1 MELKEDKSR
10 SHQNQMIKILYP
22 DHSPFETIIWI
33 SGWCFAVIYGINNTY
48 PELEGHIYF
57 WDYNTVEA
65 A

>member
-1 MELKEDKSR
+1 
-10 SHQNQMIKILYP
+10 MIKILYP